1 MLVGLLGPV
10 MVEAADGTRASVGG
24 PRVRAL
30 LGLLA
35 LEAGRVVPVARL
47 VDGVWGEDPPA
58 GTANALQ
65 TLASRLRTALPGAVR
80 SDGGGYVLEL
90 AAENVDAH
98 RFTREIQAGRT
109 LLATGETERAVMH
122 FDAALALWRGEP
134 FIDTGESEVLRTA
147 AVQLIEHRL
156 EAIELRADALR
167 AVGRGGE
174 VVRELRTE
182 VAAYP
187 FRETLAARL
196 VRALAAAGRTS
207 EAIQQF
213 RQTEAILR
221 EELGTTPAEVLRSAL
236 DELHRDVPQDLASG
250 GPVSETTSGS
260 VRAEAVSASGNTEAS
275 TVSAPP
281 LPRRRTSFVGR
292 GHDVDGVRQ
301 ALRESRLVT
310 LSGTGGVGKTRL
322 AAETVGAHAA
332 DWTDGY
338 AFVELAALERERA
351 DRPALTAVGVAIA
364 NALAQSELPNDLST
378 EWADELERTL
388 SGRRMLVVLDN
399 CEHVV
404 EATARLIDDLLQ
416 RLPLLRVLTTSREPI
431 GVDGERLYPVRT
443 LALPEAD
450 ADFRAVTASPAIR
463 LFLDRATAALPDFA
477 LSEGNCADIHAIVR
491 SLDGMPLAIELAAA
505 RVRSLPLPELSARLA
520 DRFRLLTNSTRHAV
534 ARHRTLHAAV
544 AWSWELLTDA
554 ESAAARRFSIFA
566 GGASLDA
573 ITRVCG
579 PDAIDTITSLV
590 TKSLVDFDGQRY
602 RMAETIR
609 AYASA
614 ELSAAGEADEVARI
628 HADCFLEFTDAAAHG
643 LRTPAQPEWLAR
655 LIAEHDNCAT
665 ALRWAVAAGDGE
677 RAVRLYGNLVWYW
690 LLRGLH
696 GDISERRRE
705 VLALLGDTPPPGC
718 TGAYLACRYG
728 EQLPAYFTNIWWGQI
743 RENTGEFER
752 LTRAALTEE
761 QPPHPLFVLVLAL
774 RDLLGDDESLLTAC
788 THSDDPWLRGNAL
801 IAKGFDELG
810 GDHPARALPTLEA
823 ALTCLSAHG
832 DARSYSRALISLA
845 SYRTRMLGLDS
856 ARPLIVRALELLSAD
871 LGAGERM
878 GVLLF
883 AAEMYLVG
891 GDTDSAAT
899 YIDRAETLLT
909 PHIIPAPGRFLAATQ
924 AHLAHLRGDNERALE
939 LFRRMTEQPLPAG
952 PPPAGRHDT
961 VRFVNQVFVSTVH
974 AATLVAAGRP
984 DDALRE
990 LAMPRDLAAQ
1000 SSAALLA
1007 EVGIGYAL
1015 VALAK
1020 GTPGRA
1026 ARILGATDRINRRA
1040 GVTRIGPFRRRA
1052 LDQAE
1057 AALGPVRLGAEF
1069 LAGARLPD
1077 EAVLEL
1083 LRTVR

>member
-1 MLVGLLGPV
+1 MLVELLGPV
-10 MVEAADGTRASVGG
+10 RVVAADGRKASVGG

-35 LEAGRVVPVARL
+35 LEAGRVVPAARL
-47 VDGVWGEDPPA
+47 VDGVWGENPPA
-58 GTANALQ
+58 GAGNALQ
-65 TLASRLRTALPGAVR
+65 TLASRLRAAAPGTVR
-80 SDGGGYVLEL
+80 NDGGGYVLEL
-90 AAENVDAH
+90 TPEDVDVH
-98 RFTREIQAGRT
+98 RFGREVEAGRA
-109 LLATGETERAVMH
+109 LLAAGEPEQAIAC

-134 FIDTGESEVLRTA
+134 LIDAGESEALRVA
-147 AVQLIEHRL
+147 ALHLTEQRL
-156 EAIELRADALR
+156 EAVELRADAFR
-167 AVGRGGE
+167 ALGRGGE
-174 VVRELRTE
+174 VLGELRTE
-182 VAAYP
+182 VAAHP

-213 RQTEAILR
+213 QRTETLLLD
-221 EELGTTPAEVLRSAL
+221 ELGTTPAEVLRSAL
-236 DELHRDVPQDLASG
+236 AEIHTNAPRNPAVDKPAIETASG
-250 GPVSETTSGS
+250 SGPTGVTKASRTSG
-260 VRAEAVSASGNTEAS
+260 A
-275 TVSAPP
+275 SAPL
-281 LPRRRTSFVGR
+281 LPRRFTSFVGR
-292 GHDVDGVRQ
+292 GRDVEGVRR
-301 ALRESRLVT
+301 ALREARLVT

-322 AAETVGAHAA
+322 AAETVGAHAEDWA
-332 DWTDGY
+332 DGF
-338 AFVELAALERERA
+338 AFVELAALERERP
-351 DRPALTAVGVAIA
+351 DRPAMNAVGVAIA
-364 NALAQSELPNDLST
+364 NALAQFERPDELST
-378 EWADELERTL
+378 EWADVLERTL
-388 SGRRMLVVLDN
+388 SGRRMLLVLDN

-404 EATARLIDDLLQ
+404 EATARLIHDLLQ

-443 LALPEAD
+443 LDLPEAD
-450 ADFRAVTASPAIR
+450 SDIAAVTASPAVR
-463 LFLDRATAALPDFA
+463 LFIDRATAALPDFA
-477 LSEGNCADIHAIVR
+477 LSELNSADIRAIVR

-505 RVRSLPLPELSARLA
+505 RLRSLPLPDLSARLT

-534 ARHRTLHAAV
+534 PRHRTLHAAV
-544 AWSWELLTDA
+544 AWSWGLLTDA
-554 ESAAARRFSIFA
+554 EATAARRFSIFA
-566 GGASLDA
+566 GGATLDA
-573 ITRVCG
+573 VTSVCG
-579 PDAIDTITSLV
+579 PDAIDTVTSLV

-609 AYASA
+609 VYATA
-614 ELSAAGEADEVARI
+614 ELTAAGDADEVARI
-628 HADCFLEFTDAAAHG
+628 HADCFSEFADAAAHG
-643 LRTPAQPEWLAR
+643 LRTTAQPDWLAR
-655 LIAEHDNCAT
+655 LIAEHGNCET
-665 ALRWAVAAGDGE
+665 ALRWALDVGDGE
-677 RAVRLYGNLVWYW
+677 RAVRLYSNLVWYW

-705 VLALLGDTPPPGC
+705 VLALIDDTPPPGG
-718 TGAYLACRYG
+718 TGAYLACRYA
-728 EQLPAYFTNIWWGQI
+728 EELPAYFTNIWWGQI
-743 RENTGEFER
+743 RDDTGQFER
-752 LTRAALTEE
+752 LTRAALTEDR
-761 QPPHPLFVLVLAL
+761 PPHPMFVLILAL
-774 RDLLGDDESLLTAC
+774 RDLLGDDDSLLTAC
-788 THSDDPWLRGNAL
+788 TTSDDPWLRGNAL

-832 DARSYSRALISLA
+832 DARSHSRALISLA

-856 ARPLIVRALELLSAD
+856 ARPLIASALELLSAD

-883 AAEMYLVG
+883 AADMYLVG
-891 GDTDSAAT
+891 GDTEVAAT
-899 YIDRAETLLT
+899 YIDQAEALIT

-924 AHLAHLRGDNERALE
+924 AHLAHLRGDNDRAME
-939 LFRRMTEQPLPAG
+939 LYRRMSEHPLPDG

-961 VRFVNQVFVSTVH
+961 VRFVNLAFVSTAH
-974 AATLVAAGRP
+974 AAALVAAGRP

-1000 SSAALLA
+1000 TSAALLA

-1020 GTPGRA
+1020 DAPDQA

-1040 GVTRIGPFRRRA
+1040 GVIRIGPFRRRA

-1057 AALGPVRLGAEF
+1057 EALGPVRLGAEF
-1069 LAGARLPD
+1069 LAGARLSD

>member
-1 MLVGLLGPV
+1 MLVRLLGPV
-10 MVEAADGTRASVGG
+10 MVEAADGTTVSVGG

-35 LEAGRVVPVARL
+35 LEAGRVVPAARL

-58 GTANALQ
+58 GTGNALQ
-65 TLASRLRTALPGAVR
+65 TLASRLRAAVPGAVR
-80 SDGGGYVLEL
+80 NDGGGYVLEL
-90 AAENVDAH
+90 APEDVDVH
-98 RFTREIQAGRT
+98 RFTREVEAGRA
-109 LLATGETERAVMH
+109 LLAAGAAERAIAC

-134 FIDTGESEVLRTA
+134 LIDAGESEVLRA
-147 AVQLIEHRL
+147 AALRLTEQRL
-156 EAIELRADALR
+156 EAIELRADAFR
-167 AVGRGGE
+167 AMGRGGE
-174 VVRELRTE
+174 VLRELRTE
-182 VAAYP
+182 AAAHP

-213 RQTEAILR
+213 QRTETLLLD
-221 EELGTTPAEVLRSAL
+221 ELGTTPAEVLRSAL
-236 DELHRDVPQDLASG
+236 AEIHTSAPRNPAVDEPAI
-250 GPVSETTSGS
+250 ETTPGSGRPG
-260 VRAEAVSASGNTEAS
+260 VTAASPNSGTPK
-275 TVSAPP
+275 VSAPL
-281 LPRRRTSFVGR
+281 LPRRFTSFVGR
-292 GHDVDGVRQ
+292 GRDVEGVRR
-301 ALRESRLVT
+301 ALREARLVT

-322 AAETVGAHAA
+322 AAETVGAHAK
-332 DWTDGY
+332 DWADGY

-351 DRPALTAVGVAIA
+351 DRPAMNAVGVAIV
-364 NALAQSELPNDLST
+364 NALAQFGRPDELST
-378 EWADELERTL
+378 EWADVLERTL
-388 SGRRMLVVLDN
+388 SGRRVLLVLDN

-443 LALPEAD
+443 LDLPEAD
-450 ADFRAVTASPAIR
+450 AGSAAVTTSPAVR
-463 LFLDRATAALPDFA
+463 LFIDRATAAVPDFV
-477 LSEGNCADIHAIVR
+477 LSESNSADIRAIVR

-505 RVRSLPLPELSARLA
+505 RLRSLPLPDLSARLT

-534 ARHRTLHAAV
+534 PRHRTLHAAV
-544 AWSWELLTDA
+544 AWSWGLLTDA
-554 ESAAARRFSIFA
+554 EAAAARHFSIFA
-566 GGASLDA
+566 GGATLDA

-579 PDAIDTITSLV
+579 PDAIDTVASLV

-609 AYASA
+609 AYATA
-614 ELSAAGEADEVARI
+614 ELAAAGDAAEVARI
-628 HADCFLEFTDAAAHG
+628 HADCFLEFADAAAHG
-643 LRTPAQPEWLAR
+643 LRTAAHPDWLAR
-655 LIAEHDNCAT
+655 LIAEHGNCET
-665 ALRWAVAAGDGE
+665 ALRWALDVGDGE
-677 RAVRLYGNLVWYW
+677 RAVRLYANLVWYW

-718 TGAYLACRYG
+718 TGAYLACRYA
-728 EQLPAYFTNIWWGQI
+728 EELPPYFTNIWWGQI
-743 RENTGEFER
+743 RENTGQFER
-752 LTRAALTEE
+752 LTRAALTEDR
-761 QPPHPLFVLVLAL
+761 PPHPMFVLILAL
-774 RDLLGDDESLLTAC
+774 RDLLGDDDSLLTAC
-788 THSDDPWLRGNAL
+788 TTSDDPWLRGNAL
-801 IAKGFDELG
+801 IARGFDELG

-832 DARSYSRALISLA
+832 DNRSHSRALISLA

-856 ARPLIVRALELLSAD
+856 ARLLIASALELLSAD
-871 LGAGERM
+871 LGAAERI

-883 AAEMYLVG
+883 TADVHLVG
-891 GDTDSAAT
+891 GDADGAAT
-899 YIDRAETLLT
+899 YIDRAEALIT

-924 AHLAHLRGDNERALE
+924 AHLAHLRGDNDRAME
-939 LFRRMTEQPLPAG
+939 LYRQMSEHPLPAG

-961 VRFVNQVFVSTVH
+961 VRFVNLAFVSTAH
-974 AATLVAAGRP
+974 AAALVAAGRP

-1000 SSAALLA
+1000 TSAALLA

-1020 GTPGRA
+1020 GAPERA
-1026 ARILGATDRINRRA
+1026 AHILGATDRINRRA
-1040 GVTRIGPFRRRA
+1040 GVIRIGPFRRRA

-1069 LAGARLPD
+1069 LAGARLSD

>member
-1 MLVGLLGPV
+1 MLVRLLGPV
-10 MVEAADGTRASVGG
+10 LVEAADGTKASVGG

-35 LEAGRVVPVARL
+35 LEAGRVVPAARL

-58 GTANALQ
+58 GTGNALQ
-65 TLASRLRTALPGAVR
+65 TLASRLRAAAPGAVR
-80 SDGGGYVLEL
+80 NDGGGYVLEL
-90 AAENVDAH
+90 APEDVDVH
-98 RFTREIQAGRT
+98 RFMREVEAGRA
-109 LLATGETERAVMH
+109 LLAAGAAERAIAC

-134 FIDTGESEVLRTA
+134 LIDAGESEALRA
-147 AVQLIEHRL
+147 AALRLTEQRL
-156 EAIELRADALR
+156 EAIELRADAFR
-167 AVGRGGE
+167 ALGRGGE
-174 VVRELRTE
+174 VLRELRTE
-182 VAAYP
+182 AAAHP

-207 EAIQQF
+207 EAIKQF
-213 RQTEAILR
+213 QQTETLLLD
-221 EELGTTPAEVLRSAL
+221 ELGTTPAEVLRSAL
-236 DELHRDVPQDLASG
+236 AEIHTSAPRNPAVNEPAI
-250 GPVSETTSGS
+250 ETTPGSGRPG
-260 VRAEAVSASGNTEAS
+260 VAAASRTSGTPK
-275 TVSAPP
+275 VSAPL
-281 LPRRRTSFVGR
+281 LPRRFTSFVGR
-292 GHDVDGVRQ
+292 GRDVEGVRR
-301 ALRESRLVT
+301 ALREARLVT

-322 AAETVGAHAA
+322 AAETVGAHAK
-332 DWTDGY
+332 DWADGY

-351 DRPALTAVGVAIA
+351 DRPAMNSVGVAIA
-364 NALAQSELPNDLST
+364 NALAQFERPDELST
-378 EWADELERTL
+378 EWADVLERTL
-388 SGRRMLVVLDN
+388 SGRRVLLVLDN

-443 LALPEAD
+443 LDLPEAD
-450 ADFRAVTASPAIR
+450 AGIVAVTASPAVR
-463 LFLDRATAALPDFA
+463 LFIDRATAAVPDFA
-477 LSEGNCADIHAIVR
+477 LSESNSADICAIVR
-491 SLDGMPLAIELAAA
+491 GLDGMPLAIELAAA
-505 RVRSLPLPELSARLA
+505 RLRSLPLPDLSTRLT

-534 ARHRTLHAAV
+534 PRHRTLYAAV
-544 AWSWELLTDA
+544 AWSWGLLTDA
-554 ESAAARRFSIFA
+554 EAAAARRFSIFA
-566 GGASLDA
+566 GGATLDA
-573 ITRVCG
+573 VTRVCG
-579 PDAIDTITSLV
+579 PDAIDTVASLV

-609 AYASA
+609 AYATA
-614 ELSAAGEADEVARI
+614 ELTAAGDAAEVARI
-628 HADCFLEFTDAAAHG
+628 HADCFLEFADAAAHG
-643 LRTPAQPEWLAR
+643 LRTAAHPDWLAR
-655 LIAEHDNCAT
+655 LIAEHGNCET
-665 ALRWAVAAGDGE
+665 ALRWALDVGDGE
-677 RAVRLYGNLVWYW
+677 RAVRLYANLVWYW

-718 TGAYLACRYG
+718 TGAYLASRYA
-728 EQLPAYFTNIWWGQI
+728 EELPAYFTNIWWGQI
-743 RENTGEFER
+743 RENTGQFER
-752 LTRAALTEE
+752 LTRAALTEDR
-761 QPPHPLFVLVLAL
+761 PPHPIFVLILAL
-774 RDLLGDDESLLTAC
+774 RDLLRDDDSLLTAC
-788 THSDDPWLRGNAL
+788 TISDDPWLRGNAL
-801 IAKGFDELG
+801 LARGFDELG

-823 ALTCLSAHG
+823 AVTCLSAHG
-832 DARSYSRALISLA
+832 DARSHSRALISLA
-845 SYRTRMLGLDS
+845 SYRTRVLGLDS
-856 ARPLIVRALELLSAD
+856 ARPLIASALELLSAD

-883 AAEMYLVG
+883 AADMHLVG
-891 GDTDSAAT
+891 GDTDGAAT
-899 YIDRAETLLT
+899 HLGRAEALFT
-909 PHIIPAPGRFLAATQ
+909 PHIIPSPARFLAATQ
-924 AHLAHLRGDNERALE
+924 AQLAHQRGDNDRAME
-939 LFRRMTEQPLPAG
+939 LYRRMSEHPLPVG

-961 VRFVNQVFVSTVH
+961 ARFVTLVFMTTAY
-974 AATLVAAGRP
+974 AAALVAAGRP

-1000 SSAALLA
+1000 TSAALLA

-1020 GTPGRA
+1020 GAPGRA

-1040 GVTRIGPFRRRA
+1040 GVIRIGPFRRRA

>member
-10 MVEAADGTRASVGG
+10 VVEAADGTRAAVGG

-58 GTANALQ
+58 GTGNALQ
-65 TLASRLRTALPGAVR
+65 TLASRLRAAAPGVVR

-90 AAENVDAH
+90 APEDVDVH
-98 RFTREIQAGRT
+98 RFTREVVAGRA
-109 LLATGETERAVMH
+109 LLAAGEAEPAIAC
-122 FDAALALWRGEP
+122 FDTALGLWRGEP
-134 FIDTGESEVLRTA
+134 LIDMGESEVLHA
-147 AVQLIEHRL
+147 AALRLTEQRL
-156 EAIELRADALR
+156 EAVELRADAFRTL
-167 AVGRGGE
+167 GRGGE
-174 VVRELRTE
+174 VLRELRME
-182 VAAYP
+182 VAAHP

-196 VRALAAAGRTS
+196 VRALAAAGRKS

-213 RQTEAILR
+213 QRTEALLR
-221 EELGTTPAEVLRSAL
+221 EELGTPPAEALRSAL
-236 DELHRDVPQDLASG
+236 AEIHTDTTDPAVDGPAFGTTRGSGRPGVAAASRTTGTSKASVPL
-250 GPVSETTSGS
+250 
-260 VRAEAVSASGNTEAS
+260 
-275 TVSAPP
+275 
-281 LPRRRTSFVGR
+281 LPRRYTSFVGR
-292 GHDVDGVRQ
+292 ERDVEGVRR
-301 ALRESRLVT
+301 ALREARLVT

-322 AAETVGAHAA
+322 AVETVGAHAV
-332 DWTDGY
+332 DWADGY

-351 DRPALTAVGVAIA
+351 DRPAVTAVGVAIA
-364 NALAQSELPNDLST
+364 NALAQFERPDELST
-378 EWADELERTL
+378 EWAEVLERTL
-388 SGRRMLVVLDN
+388 SGRRMLLVLDN

-404 EATARLIDDLLQ
+404 EATARLIDDLVQ

-443 LALPEAD
+443 LDLPEAD
-450 ADFRAVTASPAIR
+450 ADFLAATTSPAVR
-463 LFLDRATAALPDFA
+463 LFIDRATAALPDFA
-477 LSEGNCADIHAIVR
+477 LSASNSADIRAIVR
-491 SLDGMPLAIELAAA
+491 SLDGVPLAIELAAA
-505 RVRSLPLPELSARLA
+505 RVRSLPLPDLSARLT

-534 ARHRTLHAAV
+534 PRHRTLHAAV
-544 AWSWELLTDA
+544 AWSWALLTDA
-554 ESAAARRFSIFA
+554 EAAAARRFSMFA
-566 GGASLDA
+566 GSATLDA

-579 PDAIDTITSLV
+579 PDAIDTVTSLV
-590 TKSLVDFDGQRY
+590 TKSLVDFDGHRY
-602 RMAETIR
+602 RMAETVR
-609 AYASA
+609 AYATA
-614 ELSAAGEADEVARI
+614 ELTAAGDADEVART
-628 HADCFLEFTDAAAHG
+628 HADCFLEFTDAAAPG
-643 LRTPAQPEWLAR
+643 LRTAAQPDWLAR
-655 LIAEHDNCAT
+655 LIAEHGNCET
-665 ALRWAVAAGDGE
+665 ALRWALEVGDGE
-677 RAVRLYGNLVWYW
+677 RAVRLYANLVWYW

-718 TGAYLACRYG
+718 TGAYLACRYA
-728 EQLPAYFTNIWWGQI
+728 EELPAYFTNIWWGQI
-743 RENTGEFER
+743 LDNTGQFER
-752 LTRAALTEE
+752 LTRAALTEDR
-761 QPPHPLFVLVLAL
+761 PPHPMFVLILAL
-774 RDLLGDDESLLTAC
+774 RDLLGDDDRLLTAC
-788 THSDDPWLRGNAL
+788 TTSDDPWLRGNAL

-823 ALTCLSAHG
+823 ALTCLGAHG
-832 DARSYSRALISLA
+832 DARSHSRALISLA
-845 SYRTRMLGLDS
+845 SYRTRMLGLDT
-856 ARPLIVRALELLSAD
+856 ARPLIASALELLSAD

-891 GDTDSAAT
+891 GDTDCAAT
-899 YIDRAETLLT
+899 CIDRAEAVIT

-924 AHLAHLRGDNERALE
+924 AHLAHLRGDNDRAIE
-939 LFRRMTEQPLPAG
+939 LYRRMSEYPLPAG

-961 VRFVNQVFVSTVH
+961 VRFVNLVFVSTAH
-974 AATLVAAGRP
+974 SAALVAVGRP

-1000 SSAALLA
+1000 TSAALLA

-1015 VALAK
+1015 VDLAK
-1020 GTPGRA
+1020 GAPERA

-1040 GVTRIGPFRRRA
+1040 GVIRIGPFRRRA

-1057 AALGPVRLGAEF
+1057 AALGPVRLSAEF
-1069 LAGARLPD
+1069 LAGARLSD

>member
-1 MLVGLLGPV
+1 MLVRLLGPV
-10 MVEAADGTRASVGG
+10 MVEAADGTKASVGG

-35 LEAGRVVPVARL
+35 LEAGRVVPAARL
-47 VDGVWGEDPPA
+47 VDGVWGENPPA
-58 GTANALQ
+58 GTGNALQ
-65 TLASRLRTALPGAVR
+65 TLASRLRAAAPGAVR
-80 SDGGGYVLEL
+80 NDGGGYVLEL
-90 AAENVDAH
+90 APEDVDVH
-98 RFTREIQAGRT
+98 RFTREVEAGRA
-109 LLATGETERAVMH
+109 LLVAGAAERAIAC

-134 FIDTGESEVLRTA
+134 LIDAGESEVLRA
-147 AVQLIEHRL
+147 AALRLTEQRL
-156 EAIELRADALR
+156 EAVELRADAFR
-167 AVGRGGE
+167 ALGRGGE
-174 VVRELRTE
+174 VLRELRTE
-182 VAAYP
+182 AAAHP

-213 RQTEAILR
+213 QRTETLLLD
-221 EELGTTPAEVLRSAL
+221 ELGTTPAEVLRSAL
-236 DELHRDVPQDLASG
+236 ADIHTNAPRNPALNEPAIETTPGSGRTEVTAASRT
-250 GPVSETTSGS
+250 SETSK
-260 VRAEAVSASGNTEAS
+260 R
-275 TVSAPP
+275 SAPL
-281 LPRRRTSFVGR
+281 LPRRFTSFVGR
-292 GHDVDGVRQ
+292 GRDVEGVRR
-301 ALRESRLVT
+301 ALREARLVT

-322 AAETVGAHAA
+322 AAETVGAHAM
-332 DWTDGY
+332 DWADGY

-351 DRPALTAVGVAIA
+351 DRSAMNAVGVAIA
-364 NALAQSELPNDLST
+364 NALAQFERPDELST
-378 EWADELERTL
+378 EWADVLERTL
-388 SGRRMLVVLDN
+388 SGRRMLLVLDN

-443 LALPEAD
+443 LDLPEGD
-450 ADFRAVTASPAIR
+450 AGIVAVTASPAVR
-463 LFLDRATAALPDFA
+463 LFIDRATAALPDFA
-477 LSEGNCADIHAIVR
+477 LSERNSADIRAIVR

-505 RVRSLPLPELSARLA
+505 RLRSLPLPDLSARLT

-534 ARHRTLHAAV
+534 PRHRTLHAAV
-544 AWSWELLTDA
+544 AWSWGLLTDA
-554 ESAAARRFSIFA
+554 EAAAARRFSIFA
-566 GGASLDA
+566 GGATLDA

-609 AYASA
+609 AYATA
-614 ELSAAGEADEVARI
+614 ELTAASDADEVARI
-628 HADCFLEFTDAAAHG
+628 HADCFLEFADDAAHG
-643 LRTPAQPEWLAR
+643 LRTAAHPDWLAR
-655 LIAEHDNCAT
+655 LIAEHGNCET
-665 ALRWAVAAGDGE
+665 ALRWALDVGDDE
-677 RAVRLYGNLVWYW
+677 RAVRLYANLVWYW

-718 TGAYLACRYG
+718 TGAYLVCRYA
-728 EQLPAYFTNIWWGQI
+728 EELPAYFTNIWWGQI
-743 RENTGEFER
+743 RENPGQFER
-752 LTRAALTEE
+752 LTRAALTEDR
-761 QPPHPLFVLVLAL
+761 PPHPMFVLILAL
-774 RDLLGDDESLLTAC
+774 RDLLGDDDSLLTAC
-788 THSDDPWLRGNAL
+788 TTSDDPWLRGNAL
-801 IAKGFDELG
+801 IARGFDELG

-832 DARSYSRALISLA
+832 DARSHSRALISLA

-856 ARPLIVRALELLSAD
+856 ARPLIASALELLSPD

-883 AAEMYLVG
+883 AAEMHLVG

-899 YIDRAETLLT
+899 YIDRAEALIT

-924 AHLAHLRGDNERALE
+924 AHLAHLRGDNDRAME
-939 LFRRMTEQPLPAG
+939 LFRRMSEQPLPAA

-961 VRFVNQVFVSTVH
+961 VRFVNLVFVSTAH

-990 LAMPRDLAAQ
+990 LAVPRELAAQ
-1000 SSAALLA
+1000 TSAALLA

-1015 VALAK
+1015 VALAN
-1020 GTPGRA
+1020 GAPGHA

-1040 GVTRIGPFRRRA
+1040 GVIRIGPFRRRA

>member
-1 MLVGLLGPV
+1 M
-10 MVEAADGTRASVGG
+10 
-24 PRVRAL
+24 RAL

-58 GTANALQ
+58 GTGNALQ
-65 TLASRLRTALPGAVR
+65 TLASRLRAAAPGVVR

-90 AAENVDAH
+90 APEDVDVH
-98 RFTREIQAGRT
+98 RFTREVVAGRA
-109 LLATGETERAVMH
+109 LLAAGEAERAIAC
-122 FDAALALWRGEP
+122 FDTALALWRGEP
-134 FIDTGESEVLRTA
+134 LIDVGESEVLRA
-147 AVQLIEHRL
+147 AALRLTEQRL
-156 EAIELRADALR
+156 EAVELRADALR
-167 AVGRGGE
+167 ALGRGGE
-174 VVRELRTE
+174 VLGELRTE
-182 VAAYP
+182 VAAHP

-196 VRALAAAGRTS
+196 VRALAAAGRKS

-213 RQTEAILR
+213 QRTEALLR
-221 EELGTTPAEVLRSAL
+221 EELGTPPAEVLRSAL
-236 DELHRDVPQDLASG
+236 AEIHTTTTDPAVDGPAFETARGSGRTGVAAASR
-250 GPVSETTSGS
+250 TTGASKVS
-260 VRAEAVSASGNTEAS
+260 VRL
-275 TVSAPP
+275 
-281 LPRRRTSFVGR
+281 LPRRYTSFVGR
-292 GHDVDGVRQ
+292 GRDVEGVRQ
-301 ALRESRLVT
+301 ALREARLVT

-322 AAETVGAHAA
+322 AAETVGAHAM
-332 DWTDGY
+332 DWADGY

-351 DRPALTAVGVAIA
+351 DRPAVTAVGVAIA
-364 NALAQSELPNDLST
+364 NALAQFERPDELST
-378 EWADELERTL
+378 EWAEVLERTL
-388 SGRRMLVVLDN
+388 SGRRMLLVLDN

-404 EATARLIDDLLQ
+404 EATARLIDDLLL

-431 GVDGERLYPVRT
+431 GVEGERLYPVRT
-443 LALPEAD
+443 LDLPEAD
-450 ADFRAVTASPAIR
+450 ADFLTATASPAVR
-463 LFLDRATAALPDFA
+463 LFIDRATAALPDFA
-477 LSEGNCADIHAIVR
+477 LSESNSADIRAIVR

-505 RVRSLPLPELSARLA
+505 RLRTLPLPDLSARLT

-534 ARHRTLHAAV
+534 PRHRTLHAAV
-544 AWSWELLTDA
+544 AWSWELLTAA
-554 ESAAARRFSIFA
+554 EAAAARRFSIFA
-566 GGASLDA
+566 GGATLDA

-579 PDAIDTITSLV
+579 PDAIDTVTSLV

-602 RMAETIR
+602 RMVETIR
-609 AYASA
+609 AYATA
-614 ELSAAGEADEVARI
+614 ELTAAGEADEVARV

-643 LRTPAQPEWLAR
+643 LRTAAQPDWLAR
-655 LIAEHDNCAT
+655 LIAEHGNCESG
-665 ALRWAVAAGDGE
+665 LRWALDVGDGE
-677 RAVRLYGNLVWYW
+677 RAVRLYANLVWYW

-718 TGAYLACRYG
+718 TGAYLACRYA
-728 EQLPAYFTNIWWGQI
+728 EELPAYFTNIWWGQI
-743 RENTGEFER
+743 RESTGQFER
-752 LTRAALTEE
+752 LTRAALTEDR
-761 QPPHPLFVLVLAL
+761 PPHPMFVLILAL
-774 RDLLGDDESLLTAC
+774 RDLLADDDSLLTAC
-788 THSDDPWLRGNAL
+788 TTSGDPWLRGNAL

-832 DARSYSRALISLA
+832 DTRSHSRALISLA

-856 ARPLIVRALELLSAD
+856 ARPLIASALELLSAD

-883 AAEMYLVG
+883 AAEMHLVG
-891 GDTDSAAT
+891 GDTGGAAT
-899 YIDRAETLLT
+899 YLERAEALIT
-909 PHIIPAPGRFLAATQ
+909 PHIIPAPGRFLAGTQ
-924 AHLAHLRGDNERALE
+924 AHLAHLRGDNDRAMDLY
-939 LFRRMTEQPLPAG
+939 RRMSEHPLPAA

-961 VRFVNQVFVSTVH
+961 VRFVNPVFVSTAH
-974 AATLVAAGRP
+974 AATLVAAARP

-990 LAMPRDLAAQ
+990 LALPRDLAAQ
-1000 SSAALLA
+1000 TSAALLA

-1020 GTPGRA
+1020 GAPGRA

-1040 GVTRIGPFRRRA
+1040 GVIRIGPFRRRA

-1057 AALGPVRLGAEF
+1057 AALGPVRLSAEF

>member
-35 LEAGRVVPVARL
+35 LEAGRVVPVERL

-58 GTANALQ
+58 GTGNALQ
-65 TLASRLRTALPGAVR
+65 TLASRLRAAVPGAVR

-90 AAENVDAH
+90 APEDVDVH
-98 RFTREIQAGRT
+98 RFAREVVAGRA
-109 LLATGETERAVMH
+109 LLAAGEAERAIAC

-134 FIDTGESEVLRTA
+134 LIDVGESEVLRA
-147 AVQLIEHRL
+147 AALRLTEQRL
-156 EAIELRADALR
+156 EAVELRADALR
-167 AVGRGGE
+167 ALGRGGE
-174 VVRELRTE
+174 VLRELRTE
-182 VAAYP
+182 VAAHP

-196 VRALAAAGRTS
+196 VRALAAVGRTS

-213 RQTEAILR
+213 QRTEALLR

-236 DELHRDVPQDLASG
+236 AEIHTNAPHDPAVD
-250 GPVSETTSGS
+250 GPAFETTSGS
-260 VRAEAVSASGNTEAS
+260 GRAGVASRS
-275 TVSAPP
+275 TGTTHVSAPL
-281 LPRRRTSFVGR
+281 LPRRYTSFVGR
-292 GHDVDGVRQ
+292 GHDVEGVRQ
-301 ALRESRLVT
+301 ALREARLVT

-322 AAETVGAHAA
+322 AAETVGAHAV
-332 DWTDGY
+332 DWADGY

-351 DRPALTAVGVAIA
+351 DRPAVTAVGVAIA
-364 NALAQSELPNDLST
+364 NALAQFERPDELSA
-378 EWADELERTL
+378 EWAEVLERTL
-388 SGRRMLVVLDN
+388 SGRRMLLVLDN

-443 LALPEAD
+443 LDLPEAD
-450 ADFRAVTASPAIR
+450 ADFPTVTASPAVR
-463 LFLDRATAALPDFA
+463 LFIDRATAALPNFA
-477 LSEGNCADIHAIVR
+477 LSESNSADIRAIVR

-505 RVRSLPLPELSARLA
+505 RLRSLPLPDLSTRLT

-534 ARHRTLHAAV
+534 PRHRTLHAAV

-554 ESAAARRFSIFA
+554 EAAAAQRFSTFA
-566 GGASLDA
+566 GGATLDA
-573 ITRVCG
+573 VTQVCG
-579 PDAIDTITSLV
+579 PDAIDTVTSLV

-609 AYASA
+609 AYATA
-614 ELSAAGEADEVARI
+614 ELTAAGDADEVARI

-643 LRTPAQPEWLAR
+643 LRTAAHPDWLAR
-655 LIAEHDNCAT
+655 LIAEHGNCET
-665 ALRWAVAAGDGE
+665 ALRWALDAGDGE
-677 RAVRLYGNLVWYW
+677 RAVRLYANLVWYW

-728 EQLPAYFTNIWWGQI
+728 EELPAYFTNIWWGQI
-743 RENTGEFER
+743 RENTGQFER
-752 LTRAALTEE
+752 LTRAALTEDR
-761 QPPHPLFVLVLAL
+761 PPHPMFVLILAL
-774 RDLLGDDESLLTAC
+774 RDLLGDDDSLLTAC
-788 THSDDPWLRGNAL
+788 TTSDDPWLRGNAL
-801 IAKGFDELG
+801 IARGFDELG

-832 DARSYSRALISLA
+832 DARSHSRALISLA

-856 ARPLIVRALELLSAD
+856 ARPLIVSALELLSAD

-883 AAEMYLVG
+883 AAEMHLVG

-899 YIDRAETLLT
+899 YLDRAEALIT

-924 AHLAHLRGDNERALE
+924 AHLAHLRGDNDRALE
-939 LFRRMTEQPLPAG
+939 LFRRMSEQPLPAA

-961 VRFVNQVFVSTVH
+961 VRFVNLVFVSTAH
-974 AATLVAAGRP
+974 AAALVAAGRP

-990 LAMPRDLAAQ
+990 LSMPRDLAAQ
-1000 SSAALLA
+1000 TSAALLA

-1015 VALAK
+1015 VALAQ
-1020 GTPGRA
+1020 GAPARA

-1040 GVTRIGPFRRRA
+1040 GVIRIGPFRRRA
-1052 LDQAE
+1052 LDRAE

-1083 LRTVR
+1083 LRTAR

>member
-10 MVEAADGTRASVGG
+10 VVEAADGTRVSVGG

-47 VDGVWGEDPPA
+47 VDGVWGENPPA
-58 GTANALQ
+58 GTGNALQ
-65 TLASRLRTALPGAVR
+65 TLASRLRAAAPGAVR

-90 AAENVDAH
+90 APEDVDVH
-98 RFTREIQAGRT
+98 RFTREVAAGRA
-109 LLATGETERAVMH
+109 LLEAGEAERAIAC
-122 FDAALALWRGEP
+122 FDTALALWRGEP
-134 FIDTGESEVLRTA
+134 LIDMGESEVLRSA
-147 AVQLIEHRL
+147 ALRLTEQRL
-156 EAIELRADALR
+156 EAVELRADALR
-167 AVGRGGE
+167 ALGRGGE
-174 VVRELRTE
+174 VLRELRTE
-182 VAAYP
+182 VAAHP

-213 RQTEAILR
+213 QQTEALLLD
-221 EELGTTPAEVLRSAL
+221 ELGTTPAEVLRKAL
-236 DELHRDVPQDLASG
+236 ADIHTNAPPDPAVD
-250 GPVSETTSGS
+250 GPAIETTPESGRTG
-260 VRAEAVSASGNTEAS
+260 VTAASRTTS
-275 TVSAPP
+275 KVSAPL
-281 LPRRRTSFVGR
+281 LPRRHTSFVGR
-292 GHDVDGVRQ
+292 GRDVEGVRL
-301 ALRESRLVT
+301 ALREARLVT

-322 AAETVGAHAA
+322 AAETVGAHAM
-332 DWTDGY
+332 DWADGY
-338 AFVELAALERERA
+338 AFVELAALERERT
-351 DRPALTAVGVAIA
+351 DRPAVNAVGVAIA
-364 NALAQSELPNDLST
+364 NALAQFERPDELST
-378 EWADELERTL
+378 EWAEVLERTL
-388 SGRRMLVVLDN
+388 SGRRMLLVLDN

-443 LALPEAD
+443 LDLPEGD
-450 ADFRAVTASPAIR
+450 AGIVAVTASPAVR
-463 LFLDRATAALPDFA
+463 LFIDRATAALPDFV
-477 LSEGNCADIHAIVR
+477 LSEGNSADIRAIVR

-505 RVRSLPLPELSARLA
+505 RLRSLPLPDLAERLT

-534 ARHRTLHAAV
+534 PRHRTLHAAV
-544 AWSWELLTDA
+544 AWSWGLLTDA
-554 ESAAARRFSIFA
+554 EAAAARRFSIFA
-566 GGASLDA
+566 GGATLGA
-573 ITRVCG
+573 IIRVCG
-579 PDAIDTITSLV
+579 PDAIDTVTSLV
-590 TKSLVDFDGQRY
+590 TKSLVDFDGRRY

-609 AYASA
+609 AYATA
-614 ELSAAGEADEVARI
+614 ELTAAGDADEVART
-628 HADCFLEFTDAAAHG
+628 HADCFLEFTDTAAHG
-643 LRTPAQPEWLAR
+643 LRTAAQPDWLAR
-655 LIAEHDNCAT
+655 LITEHGNCET
-665 ALRWAVAAGDGE
+665 ALRWALDVGDGE
-677 RAVRLYGNLVWYW
+677 RAVRLYANLVWYW

-696 GDISERRRE
+696 SDISERRRE

-718 TGAYLACRYG
+718 TGAYLACRYA
-728 EQLPAYFTNIWWGQI
+728 EELPAYFTNIWWGQI
-743 RENTGEFER
+743 RENTGQFER
-752 LTRAALTEE
+752 LTRAALTEDR
-761 QPPHPLFVLVLAL
+761 PPHPMFVLILAL
-774 RDLLGDDESLLTAC
+774 RDLLGDDDGLLTAC
-788 THSDDPWLRGNAL
+788 TASDDPWLRGNAL

-832 DARSYSRALISLA
+832 DPRSHSRALISLA

-856 ARPLIVRALELLSAD
+856 ARPLIASALELLSPD

-883 AAEMYLVG
+883 AAEMHLVG
-891 GDTDSAAT
+891 GDTDSAA
-899 YIDRAETLLT
+899 IHLDQAEALIT

-924 AHLAHLRGDNERALE
+924 AHLAHLHGDNDGAME
-939 LFRRMTEQPLPAG
+939 LFRRMSGHPLPAA

-961 VRFVNQVFVSTVH
+961 VRFVNLVFVSTAH
-974 AATLVAAGRP
+974 AATLVTAGQP

-990 LAMPRDLAAQ
+990 LAVPRELAAQ
-1000 SSAALLA
+1000 TSAALLA

-1020 GTPGRA
+1020 GDAGRA

-1040 GVTRIGPFRRRA
+1040 GVIRIGPFRRRA

-1057 AALGPVRLGAEF
+1057 TALGPVRLSAEF

-1077 EAVLEL
+1077 GAVLEL
-1083 LRTVR
+1083 LRTTR

>member
-58 GTANALQ
+58 GTGNALQ
-65 TLASRLRTALPGAVR
+65 TLASRLRAAAPGVVR
-80 SDGGGYVLEL
+80 RDGGGYVLEL
-90 AAENVDAH
+90 ASEDVDAH
-98 RFTREIQAGRT
+98 LFTREVEAGRT
-109 LLATGETERAVMH
+109 LLAAGETERAIAR
-122 FDAALALWRGEP
+122 FDTALALWRGEP
-134 FIDTGESEVLRTA
+134 LIDVGESDVLHA
-147 AVQLIEHRL
+147 AALRLTEQRL

-167 AVGRGGE
+167 ALGRGGE
-174 VVRELRTE
+174 VLRELRTE
-182 VAAYP
+182 VAAHP

-196 VRALAAAGRTS
+196 VLALAAAGRTS

-213 RQTEAILR
+213 QRTEALLR

-236 DELHRDVPQDLASG
+236 AELHTNASHDPTVD

-260 VRAEAVSASGNTEAS
+260 GRTGVVAASPTTGAS
-275 TVSAPP
+275 MVSAPL
-281 LPRRRTSFVGR
+281 LPGRRTSFVGR

-310 LSGTGGVGKTRL
+310 LSGSGGVGKTRL
-322 AAETVGAHAA
+322 AAETVRAHAV
-332 DWTDGY
+332 DWVDDY

-351 DRPALTAVGVAIA
+351 GRSAVTAVGVAIV
-364 NALAQSELPNDLST
+364 NALAGFERPDELCT
-378 EWADELERTL
+378 EWAEVLERTL
-388 SGRRMLVVLDN
+388 SGRRMLLVLDN

-443 LALPEAD
+443 LDLPEAD
-450 ADFRAVTASPAIR
+450 VDFPAAAASPAVR

-477 LSEGNCADIHAIVR
+477 LSESNSADIRAIVR

-505 RVRSLPLPELSARLA
+505 RVRSLPLPDLSARLT

-534 ARHRTLHAAV
+534 PRHRTLHAAV

-554 ESAAARRFSIFA
+554 EAAAARHFSIFA
-566 GGASLDA
+566 GGATLDA

-579 PDAIDTITSLV
+579 PDAIDTVTSLV

-609 AYASA
+609 AYATA
-614 ELSAAGEADEVARI
+614 ELTAVGEADEVARI
-628 HADCFLEFTDAAAHG
+628 HADCFLDFTDAAAPG
-643 LRTPAQPEWLAR
+643 LRTAAHPDWLAR
-655 LIAEHDNCAT
+655 LIAEHANCET
-665 ALRWAVAAGDGE
+665 ALRWALDAGDGE

-728 EQLPAYFTNIWWGQI
+728 EELLAYFTNIWWGQI
-743 RENTGEFER
+743 RENTGQFER
-752 LTRAALTEE
+752 LTRAALTEDR
-761 QPPHPLFVLVLAL
+761 PPHPMFVLILAL
-774 RDLLGDDESLLTAC
+774 RDLLGDDDSLLTAC
-788 THSDDPWLRGNAL
+788 TTSDDPWLRGNAL
-801 IAKGFDELG
+801 IAQGFDELG

-832 DARSYSRALISLA
+832 DARSHSRALISLA

-856 ARPLIVRALELLSAD
+856 ARPLIAHALELLSAD
-871 LGAGERM
+871 LGAGERI

-899 YIDRAETLLT
+899 YLDRAEPLIT

-924 AHLAHLRGDNERALE
+924 AHLAHLRGDNDRAME
-939 LFRRMTEQPLPAG
+939 LFRRMSEQPLPAG

-961 VRFVNQVFVSTVH
+961 VRFVNPVFVSTVH
-974 AATLVAAGRP
+974 AATLVAAGQP

-1000 SSAALLA
+1000 TSAALLA

-1020 GTPGRA
+1020 DAPGRA

-1040 GVTRIGPFRRRA
+1040 GVIRIGPLRRRA

-1057 AALGPVRLGAEF
+1057 AALGPARLGAEF